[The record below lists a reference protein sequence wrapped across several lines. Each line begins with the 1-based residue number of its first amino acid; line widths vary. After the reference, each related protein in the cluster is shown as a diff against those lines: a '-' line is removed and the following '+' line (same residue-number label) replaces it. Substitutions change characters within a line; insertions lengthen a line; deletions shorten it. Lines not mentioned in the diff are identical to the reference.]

1 VIIVTCKTKKIVDIN
16 IIFDAPLSSLMD
28 SITSPKVKTIEGE
41 GIGTR
46 SLARNTSR
54 VEGHVKASGWD
65 YED

>member
-1 VIIVTCKTKKIVDIN
+1 
-16 IIFDAPLSSLMD
+16 MD